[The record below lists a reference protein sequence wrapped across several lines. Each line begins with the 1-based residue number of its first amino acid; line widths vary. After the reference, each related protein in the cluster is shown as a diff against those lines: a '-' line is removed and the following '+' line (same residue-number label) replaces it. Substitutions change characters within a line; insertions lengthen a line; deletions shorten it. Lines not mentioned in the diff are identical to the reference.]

1 MLILLLMSV
10 SVSVI
15 KDVEKTGASCYIT
28 ETLEFESDILDFLEE
43 FIISNVVQSR
53 HAIFFVDSAF
63 QT

>member
-1 MLILLLMSV
+1 MSV
-10 SVSVI
+10 NVI